1 MDEKRKLKFTFYS
14 FAFLLIFG
22 MVGYKILLDVDFID
36 AFYMTVITISTVGF
50 GEIGTTSDASE
61 MFSVLMIFLG
71 VGIVGY
77 AFSTVVAM
85 FVEGKVGD
93 LWKGSKMDRKISAL
107 NDHYIIC
114 GSGELAEVIINKFIH
129 EEMAFV
135 VITDNREDLD
145 DYSHHDILV
154 VEGHSTE
161 ESVLEHAGIE
171 RAKGLLATLDSEV
184 DNIVT
189 VLTARNMNK
198 DIYIIANSVSKS
210 GNDKL
215 LKVGANKTLSAVEIS
230 GKRMASLMIKPNII
244 NFLDV
249 VTRIGDVELDLEEVA
264 VFPGSYLENKNLIE
278 AEIPRKTGLVVLAIK
293 KKEDGKMLFN
303 PPVDYTFQIGDVLI
317 VLGREE
323 QIDKLRH
330 LGDEIKDEMKN
341 EGK

>member
-22 MVGYKILLDVDFID
+22 MIGYKFLLNVDFID

-50 GEIGTTSDASE
+50 GEIGTTSNASE

-107 NDHYIIC
+107 NNHYIIC
-114 GSGELAEVIINKFIH
+114 GSGELAEVIINKFIR
-129 EEMAFV
+129 EELDFV
-135 VITDNREDLD
+135 VITDKREDLD

-154 VEGHSTE
+154 VEGQSTE
-161 ESVLEHAGIE
+161 ESVLEHAGIA

-198 DIYIIANSVSKS
+198 DIYIIANSVSQS

-215 LKVGANKTLSAVEIS
+215 LKVGADKTLSAVEIS

-249 VTRIGDVELDLEEVA
+249 VTRIGDVELDLEEVI
-264 VFPGSYLENKNLIE
+264 VKKGSYLEDKNLIE
-278 AEIPRKTGLVVLAIK
+278 AQIPKKTGLTVLAIK
-293 KKEDGKMLFN
+293 KIEDGKMLFN
-303 PPVDYTFQIGDVLI
+303 PPVDYTFKIGDILI

-323 QIDKLRH
+323 QVDKLKH
-330 LGDEIKDEMKN
+330 LGDEIK
-341 EGK
+341 